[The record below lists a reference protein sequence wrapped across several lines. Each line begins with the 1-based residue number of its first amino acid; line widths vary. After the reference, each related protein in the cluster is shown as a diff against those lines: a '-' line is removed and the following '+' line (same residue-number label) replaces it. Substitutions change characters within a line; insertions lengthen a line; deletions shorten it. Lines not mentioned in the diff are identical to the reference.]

1 MPIPPPSPPRSA
13 REPCRGRGSPL
24 ENPCSIPFLPAIPL
38 CAGTHNRVEYIM
50 PCTFRSYVLPTSI
63 ERRLAITRANVMRSH
78 TLDLSRSFPLSTTT
92 ARCVSYYSTSALLRS
107 PSLSLSLSL
116 CHHPCACAEGQR
128 ERERESAH
136 VCTSRLIDSRN
147 RKLGRT

>member
-107 PSLSLSLSL
+107 IPLPSLSLSLPSSV
-116 CHHPCACAEGQR
+116 CMCRGT